1 MTKSRIAAE
10 RALEIWQHMQDEL
23 VRVVGLLSDTQ
34 MNMRIAPNLRTLG
47 EQAEHIVRGRA
58 LWVHKVVDDPSLEPM
73 MNWDEPGDPTRSAAE
88 VVVGLQHT
96 WQILCAY
103 IEPSTT
109 DAADDPGMVLETV
122 SEQEKDGLRTV
133 WGMLDHDLCHAG
145 ELALML
151 GVLGLETPEF

>member
-1 MTKSRIAAE
+1 MTKSQIAAE

-23 VRVVGLLSDTQ
+23 VRVVGLLSDAQ
-34 MNMRIAPNLRTLG
+34 MNMRIAPNVRTLG

-73 MNWDEPGDPTRSAAE
+73 MNWDEPDDPTRSAAE
-88 VVVGLQHT
+88 VVAGLQHT
-96 WQILCAY
+96 WQILRAY
-103 IEPSTT
+103 IEPSTM
-109 DAADDPGMVLETV
+109 DDPAPGTV

>member
-1 MTKSRIAAE
+1 MKRMTQSQIAAE

-34 MNMRIAPNLRTLG
+34 MNMRIAPNVRTLG

-73 MNWDEPGDPTRSAAE
+73 MNWDEPDDPTRSAGE
-88 VVVGLQHT
+88 VVAGLQHT
-96 WQILCAY
+96 WRILRAY

-109 DAADDPGMVLETV
+109 DDTCTVL
-122 SEQEKDGLRTV
+122 EQEKDGLRTV

-151 GVLGLETPEF
+151 GVLGFETPEF

>member
-1 MTKSRIAAE
+1 MTKSKIAAE

-23 VRVVGLLSDTQ
+23 VRVVALLSDTQ

-47 EQAEHIVRGRA
+47 EQADHIVRGRA
-58 LWVHKVVDDPSLEPM
+58 LWVHKVVDDPSPEPM
-73 MNWDEPGDPTRSAAE
+73 MNWDEPDDPARSAAE
-88 VVVGLQHT
+88 VVAGLQHT
-96 WQILCAY
+96 WQILRAY

-109 DAADDPGMVLETV
+109 DAPDPSMPNMV
-122 SEQEKDGLRTV
+122 SEQEENGLRTI

-145 ELALML
+145 ELSLML

>member
-1 MTKSRIAAE
+1 MTRSKIAAE
-10 RALEIWQHMQDEL
+10 RALEIWQFMQDEL

-73 MNWDEPGDPTRSAAE
+73 MNWDEPDDPPRSAAE
-88 VVVGLQHT
+88 VVTGLQHT
-96 WQILCAY
+96 WRILRAY
-103 IEPSTT
+103 IEPSTK
-109 DAADDPGMVLETV
+109 DDPSMPGLV
-122 SEQEKDGLRTV
+122 SEQGENGLRTI

-151 GVLGLETPEF
+151 GVLGFETPEF